1 MSSILVIGGSLGG
14 LMAANMLLRAGHDV
28 RVLEK
33 TKGSLDGR
41 GAGIVAHRPLFAALA
56 RCGVDPGAALGV
68 TVRERVVLGTG
79 GQVEEATEI
88 SEVLTSWSRLY
99 SLLLAA
105 FPKERYLQGIEVKKL
120 SQAALQVTVVC
131 EDGRHFESDMV
142 LAADGIRSS
151 VRAQLAPAVAVSYA
165 GYVAWR
171 GVCDE
176 AVLSQNTLDTVF
188 EKFGFGLPLG
198 EQLIGYPVAGAGNSL
213 NVGSRRYNYV
223 WYRPVAEGAALKALL
238 IDEEGAY
245 HANGLPPHKVPRLH
259 VADVKSVAR
268 AVLAPQFAEIV
279 EKTERPF
286 LQAIYDCA
294 SEKLAFG
301 RVALMGDAAFVA
313 RPHVGM
319 GVTKAAQDASA
330 LTDWIAKLGATPA
343 SLLAFESQRLP
354 AGRSVVARAR
364 ELGAGLQAGSSLQAF
379 NSRNAFEVMTQTA
392 IDLSPEFA

>member
-56 RCGVDPGAALGV
+56 RCGVDPGVALGV
-68 TVRERVVLGTG
+68 TVRQRVVLGAG
-79 GQVEEATEI
+79 GQVEEAVDI
-88 SEVLTSWSRLY
+88 SQVLTSWSRLY

-120 SQAALQVTVVC
+120 SQTAQQVTVVC
-131 EDGRHFESDMV
+131 DGGRQFESDLV

-151 VRAQLAPAVAVSYA
+151 VRAQLAPEVAVSYA

-176 AVLSQNTLDTVF
+176 SVLSQHTLDTVF
-188 EKFGFGLPLG
+188 EKFGFGLPPG

-223 WYRPVAEGAALKALL
+223 WYRSVAEGAALKALL
-238 IDEEGAY
+238 TDEEGTY
-245 HANGLPPHKVPRLH
+245 HANGLPPHKVPRPQ
-259 VADVKSVAR
+259 VADIKSVAR
-268 AVLAPQFAEIV
+268 AVLAPQFAEII
-279 EKTERPF
+279 EKTEHPF

-294 SEKLAFG
+294 SEKLAFS

-319 GVTKAAQDASA
+319 GVTKAAQDASV
-330 LTDWIAKLGATPA
+330 LTDWIVKLGATPA
-343 SLLAFESQRLP
+343 SLLAFENQRLP
-354 AGRSVVARAR
+354 AGQSVVARAR
-364 ELGAGLQAGSSLQAF
+364 ELGAGLQAGSSLQAI
-379 NSRNAFEVMTQTA
+379 NNRNAFDVMTQTA
-392 IDLSPEFA
+392 IDLAPEFA